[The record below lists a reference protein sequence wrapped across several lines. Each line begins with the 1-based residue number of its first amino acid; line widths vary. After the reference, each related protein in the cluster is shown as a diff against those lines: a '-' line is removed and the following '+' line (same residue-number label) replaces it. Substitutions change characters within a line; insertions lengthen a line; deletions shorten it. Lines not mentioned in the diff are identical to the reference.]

1 MTRRPRSN
9 RPPRL
14 DVPIPAAARA
24 PLRPT
29 PTQRR
34 LIVAGHV
41 SGPHARM
48 GRAEVAAVVA
58 RLAAGNPA
66 ATLGLDLGPIS
77 RDEAWAAIEEGWGY
91 DGHTPRAS
99 IEPERTLAGARDAA
113 VRLRA
118 VAQSGGRVAL
128 ATGRPASLLGAYRAL
143 AATLADAGADVLAYE
158 AFGPFGVARSLW
170 WIDGVAVVTDGASL
184 LADDGIVAGAEWLFA
199 VGRPDLVVADRGFA
213 AAALGAGHETVAFA
227 DLDAAVLG
235 VAALRDLPVRL
246 VPLDEQRP
254 PEAYGPIVAALTAP
268 GPHSTTPTP
277 GTYADPT
284 SGGEG

>member
-14 DVPIPAAARA
+14 DVPTTPAAG
-24 PLRPT
+24 RPVPAA

-34 LIVAGHV
+34 LVVAGHV
-41 SGPHARM
+41 AGPHARM

-58 RLAAGNPA
+58 RLAAGHPA
-66 ATLGLDLGPIS
+66 ATLGLDLGRIT
-77 RDEAWAAIEEGWGY
+77 RDEAWVAIKEGWGY
-91 DGHTPRAS
+91 DGNAPRAS
-99 IEPERTLAGARDAA
+99 IEPERTLAGASDAA

-118 VAQSGGRVAL
+118 VAQRGGRVAL
-128 ATGRPASLLGAYRAL
+128 ATGRPASLLGAYRAI
-143 AATLADAGADVLAYE
+143 AAALADAGADVLACE
-158 AFGPFGVARSLW
+158 AFGPFGAARSLW
-170 WIDGVAVVTDGASL
+170 WVDGVAVVTDGASL
-184 LADDGIVAGAEWLFA
+184 LADDAIVAGVEWLFA
-199 VGRPDLVVADRGFA
+199 VGRPDLVIADRGFA

-246 VPLDEQRP
+246 LPLDEQRP

-268 GPHSTTPTP
+268 GPHSTTPPP